1 MKTINDNVFG
11 QLTYNYQWER
21 PVEVCLFGQT
31 HELVLAIESESDED
45 ESVSDVQRA
54 AYQDFQQRLP
64 ALEVALLERLVK
76 YSQKEMGI
84 ANCSAETFKA
94 HNRPTSVF
102 FPLSGEWAIM
112 FDSDYDEESGLAVV
126 VRGDQIDAG
135 SQDII
140 L

>member
-21 PVEVCLFGQT
+21 PIEVCLLGNT

-45 ESVSDVQRA
+45 ETIADVQRT

-64 ALEVALLERLVK
+64 ALDAAMLERLVK
-76 YSQKEMGI
+76 YCQEELGI
-84 ANCSAETFKA
+84 ASCSAETFKA
-94 HNRPTSVF
+94 HNRPISIF
-102 FPLSGEWAIM
+102 IPLSGEWAIM

-126 VRGDQIDAG
+126 VRGDQIEAG
-135 SQDII
+135 PQDII